1 MRVNGINLLPPVSFG
16 YSKKSQKYIEDKA
29 KTSLNKRYGE
39 ALLET
44 ANTCNTI
51 EEALKKEERRIKTP
65 DENDIYVSHIELF
78 VDLKHALLDTIIN
91 RYQDCTDYINSEYS
105 YYNNSFKH
113 CKDNYRENFRDR
125 YIDVLNEWMG
135 YGTVKTPVASA
146 ESAKE
151 DVKAHEEF
159 KKEEKED
166 KVSEIENKT
175 PLQEEKV
182 PDNSDNEQEKISLRE
197 AANIVLSKA
206 RPEDVMLEVMLNQ
219 EGSPKGF
226 SDVMGM
232 EDLKNELQ
240 ENIVDAINNPEQAEL
255 DLKEYGKKMPMGIML
270 YGPPGCGKTYIVE
283 ALANE
288 IDTIVYTLD
297 IGKVGSRFINQTSNN
312 IKASFDYAKQMA
324 KNFSRPVILF
334 MDEMDSMTMK
344 RGEGNSSDEN
354 LKQVASLLKCIEDAQ
369 KNNVIVVGASN
380 RYDLI
385 DPAIIRRFEMKRFVG
400 APVKEQR
407 KKQVINNLAS
417 KEKAKTLLSDD
428 KALDEIAEKLENY
441 SYASINVISK
451 EAALHAMKRNRAD
464 ISPDDFIYAI
474 ENTNEEKINNKDYK
488 KFEKAVI
495 GFNS

>member
-1 MRVNGINLLPPVSFG
+1 MRVNGINLPPPPVSFG

-39 ALLET
+39 ALLEM
-44 ANTCNTI
+44 ANTCNVI
-51 EEALKKEERRIKTP
+51 EEALKKEEKRIKTP
-65 DENDIYVSHIELF
+65 DENDVYVTHIEIF
-78 VDLKHALLDTIIN
+78 VGLKHVLLNTIID
-91 RYQDCTDYINSEYS
+91 RYQDCTDYIDSEYS
-105 YYNNSFKH
+105 YYNNAFKH
-113 CKDNYRENFRDR
+113 CKDNFRENFRDR
-125 YIDVLNEWMG
+125 YIDVLNEWTG
-135 YGTVKTPVASA
+135 YGVVKTPVPPA
-146 ESAKE
+146 ESAQE
-151 DVKAHEEF
+151 DVKANEEP
-159 KKEEKED
+159 KKED
-166 KVSEIENKT
+166 KVSEAENKT
-175 PLQEEKV
+175 PVEEEKV
-182 PDNSDNEQEKISLRE
+182 PDNSDNKQEEMSLRE
-197 AANIVLSKA
+197 AANVVLSKA
-206 RPEDVMLEVMLNQ
+206 RPEDVMLEVLMNQ

-232 EDLKNELQ
+232 EELKNELQ

-385 DPAIIRRFEMKRFVG
+385 DPAIKRRFEMKRFVG

-407 KKQVINNLAS
+407 KKQVINNLSS
-417 KEKAKTLLSDD
+417 KEKAKALLSDD
-428 KALDEIAEKLENY
+428 KALDEIAGKLENY

-451 EAALHAMKRNRAD
+451 EASLHAMKRNRAD
-464 ISPDDFIYAI
+464 ISLDDFIYAI
-474 ENTNEEKINNKDYK
+474 KNTNEEKINNKDYK
-488 KFEKAVI
+488 KYEKAVI
-495 GFNS
+495 GFGS